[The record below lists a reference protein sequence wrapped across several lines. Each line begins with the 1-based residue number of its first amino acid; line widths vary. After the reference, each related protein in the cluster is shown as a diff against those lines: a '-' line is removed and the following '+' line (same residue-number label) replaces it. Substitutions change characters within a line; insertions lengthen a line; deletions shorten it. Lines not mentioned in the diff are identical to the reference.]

1 MLLRMQRLIGTRDD
15 GDHGGM
21 TNSNLRTFLTQV
33 ALPSSRTCAV
43 LRAHLAHAFPA
54 QFPCSSAPAR
64 LQPTCQQQP
73 SSHPS
78 ASSSPP
84 TRACARLTTPLPL
97 PCRRRLSS
105 PARWCKVLQPKNTFT
120 TPSLL
125 RTHQRALCTS
135 LSLVVTRRNCWDAG
149 GVVERILVAGGAE
162 DVKSCAGVC
171 ATTVALQVSC
181 NWRAKALH

>member
-1 MLLRMQRLIGTRDD
+1 MQRLIGTRDD

-33 ALPSSRTCAV
+33 ALPASRTCAV

-64 LQPTCQQQP
+64 LQPTCQQQR

-78 ASSSPP
+78 GSSSPP
-84 TRACARLTTPLPL
+84 ARACARLTTPLPL

-105 PARWCKVLQPKNTFT
+105 PARWCKVCNRKTLLQRRRCCA
-120 TPSLL
+120 
-125 RTHQRALCTS
+125 RTSALCAP
-135 LSLVVTRRNCWDAG
+135 LSLVATRRNCWGDAG

-171 ATTVALQVSC
+171 ATTVALQVCC